1 MKRGKHLVFDKT
13 NPGPAAFNHFCAGSD
28 QQAFDV
34 VPGNRSGDRCAK
46 DRLERSLVLAIH
58 ASMIGDNSRW
68 CNQLMPAPIS
78 G

>member
-34 VPGNRSGDRCAK
+34 VPGNRAGDRRAK
-46 DRLERSLVLAIH
+46 DRLERSFVLAVH
-58 ASMIGDNSRW
+58 ASMIENGGRL